1 MLGFSLYFEKESDF
15 EKQIEKFKGFD
26 LLFTSLHY
34 PASDQTYE
42 RFLDLKSRAKNL
54 DICVD
59 INNETLKD
67 HPDLLDMDLIIR
79 LDFGFNPREI
89 ASLSKK
95 SQIAINASTVNY
107 KFLEDL
113 ARAGANMANMIAIH
127 NYYPLVFS
135 GLSQEYFL
143 SQNELI
149 NSFGIRV
156 ASFIQGNTKLR
167 GPVFEGLPTLEDDR
181 YINPYLTL
189 VKHKRKYKMDEIILA
204 EDVDHYSKNCIA
216 KFIND
221 GIISLPIIW
230 ENDYEYLSKIKVRND
245 ISDYIIRNEREK
257 KDVSPDQPRQ
267 IKRGDLVILNNLSG
281 RYAGEIEIV
290 RKDLGICVDRNLIGR
305 VDESYIGILDLIK
318 GGDIVE
324 FDRR

>member
-54 DICVD
+54 EICVD
-59 INNETLKD
+59 INNQTLKD

-204 EDVDHYSKNCIA
+204 EDVDHYSKNCIV

-245 ISDYIIRNEREK
+245 ISHYIIRNERKK

-290 RKDLGICVDRNLIGR
+290 RKDLGMCEDRNLIGR

>member
-1 MLGFSLYFEKESDF
+1 MLGYSLYFEKESDF
-15 EKQIEKFKGFD
+15 EKQIEKFNGFD

-34 PASDQTYE
+34 SASDQTYE

-54 DICVD
+54 EICVD
-59 INNETLKD
+59 INNQTLKD

-79 LDFGFNPREI
+79 LDFGFNLREI

-143 SQNELI
+143 NQNELI

-156 ASFIQGNTKLR
+156 ASFIQGNTELR

-204 EDVDHYSKNCIA
+204 EDVDNYSKNCIV

-230 ENDYEYLSKIKVRND
+230 ENDYDYLSKIKVRND

-267 IKRGDLVILNNLSG
+267 IKRGYLVILNNLSG

-290 RKDLGICVDRNLIGR
+290 RKDLGICEDRNLIGR

>member
-1 MLGFSLYFEKESDF
+1 MLGFSLYFENDTDF
-15 EKQIEKFKGFD
+15 EEQIEKFKGFD

-34 PASDQTYE
+34 PASDETYD
-42 RFLDLKSRAKNL
+42 RFLTLLDVAKDIN
-54 DICVD
+54 ICVD
-59 INNETLKD
+59 INNQTLKD

-79 LDFGFNPREI
+79 LDFGFSPKEI
-89 ASLSKK
+89 SDLSNK

-113 ARAGANMANMIAIH
+113 AKAGANMANMIAIH

-143 SQNELI
+143 RQNELI

-181 YINPYLTL
+181 YINPYLAL

-204 EDVDHYSKNCIA
+204 EDVDEYSKNCIL
-216 KFIND
+216 KSIND

-230 ENDYEYLSKIKVRND
+230 EKNYEQISKIKARND

-257 KDVSPDQPRQ
+257 KDISPSSPRE

-290 RKDLGICVDRNLIGR
+290 KRDLGLCQQRNILGR
-305 VDESYIGILDLIK
+305 VDESYLDILDFIE
-318 GGDIVE
+318 GADIIE

>member
-1 MLGFSLYFEKESDF
+1 MLGYSLYFEKESDF
-15 EKQIEKFKGFD
+15 EKQIEMFKGFD

-34 PASDQTYE
+34 PASDETYDK
-42 RFLDLKSRAKNL
+42 FLDLLDVAK
-54 DICVD
+54 DIKICVD
-59 INNETLKD
+59 INNQTLKD

-167 GPVFEGLPTLEDDR
+167 GPVFEGIPTLEDDR

-204 EDVDHYSKNCIA
+204 EDVDHYSKNYIV

-230 ENDYEYLSKIKVRND
+230 ENDYEHLSKIKVRND

-290 RKDLGICVDRNLIGR
+290 RKDLGMCEDRNLIGR

>member
-54 DICVD
+54 EICVD

-89 ASLSKK
+89 ASLSKT

-113 ARAGANMANMIAIH
+113 AKAGANMANMIAIH

-189 VKHKRKYKMDEIILA
+189 LKHKRKYKMDEIILA
-204 EDVDHYSKNCIA
+204 EDVDHYSKNCIV

-305 VDESYIGILDLIK
+305 VDEAYIDILDLIK
-318 GGDIVE
+318 GGDIVD

>member
-1 MLGFSLYFEKESDF
+1 MLGFSLYFEKETDF
-15 EKQIEKFKGFD
+15 DKQIEKFKGFD

-34 PASDQTYE
+34 PASDETYDK
-42 RFLDLKSRAKNL
+42 FLDLLDVAK
-54 DICVD
+54 DIKICVD
-59 INNETLKD
+59 INNQTLKD
-67 HPDLLDMDLIIR
+67 HPDLLDKNLIMR
-79 LDFGFNPREI
+79 LDFGFSPREI

-95 SQIAINASTVNY
+95 CQIAINASTVNY

-113 ARAGANMANMIAIH
+113 AKAGANMTNMIAIH

-181 YINPYLTL
+181 YINPYLAL
-189 VKHKRKYKMDEIILA
+189 VKHKRKYKIDEIILA
-204 EDVDHYSKNCIA
+204 EDVDHYSKNCIV

-221 GIISLPIIW
+221 GIICLPIIW

-290 RKDLGICVDRNLIGR
+290 RKDLGICEDRNLIGR

-318 GGDIVE
+318 GGDIIE

>member
-1 MLGFSLYFEKESDF
+1 MLGFSLYFENDTDF
-15 EKQIEKFKGFD
+15 EEQIEKFKGFD

-34 PASDQTYE
+34 PASDETYDK
-42 RFLDLKSRAKNL
+42 FLTLLDVAKDIN
-54 DICVD
+54 ICVD
-59 INNETLKD
+59 INNQTLKD

-79 LDFGFNPREI
+79 LDFGFSPKEI
-89 ASLSKK
+89 SDLSNK

-113 ARAGANMANMIAIH
+113 AKAGANMANMIAIH

-143 SQNELI
+143 RQNELI

-181 YINPYLTL
+181 YINPYLAL
-189 VKHKRKYKMDEIILA
+189 VKQKRKYKMDEIILA
-204 EDVDHYSKNCIA
+204 EDVDEYSKNCIV

-221 GIISLPIIW
+221 RVISLPIIL
-230 ENDYEYLSKIKVRND
+230 EKNNEQISKIKVRND
-245 ISDYIIRNEREK
+245 ISDYIIRNERKK

-267 IKRGDLVILNNLSG
+267 IKRGDLVIMNNLSG

-290 RKDLGICVDRNLIGR
+290 RKDLGLCEDRNFIGR
-305 VDESYIGILDLIK
+305 IDKSYIGILDLIK
-318 GGDIVE
+318 GGDIIE

>member
-1 MLGFSLYFEKESDF
+1 MLGYSLYFEKESDF

-26 LLFTSLHY
+26 FLFTSLHY

-54 DICVD
+54 EICVD
-59 INNETLKD
+59 INNQTLKD

-79 LDFGFNPREI
+79 LDFGFSPREI

-113 ARAGANMANMIAIH
+113 AKASANMANMIAIH

-149 NSFGIRV
+149 SSFGIRIAAFV
-156 ASFIQGNTKLR
+156 QGNLNLR
-167 GPVFEGLPTLEDDR
+167 GPIFDGLPTLEEDR
-181 YINPYLTL
+181 NKNPYLSL
-189 VKHKRKYKMDEIILA
+189 VKLKRKYKVDDLILA
-204 EDVDHYSKNCIA
+204 EDVDEYSKNCIL

-230 ENDYEYLSKIKVRND
+230 EKDYEYLSRIKVRND

-257 KDVSPDQPRQ
+257 KDVSSDQPRQ

-290 RKDLGICVDRNLIGR
+290 RKDLGLCDDRNLIGR

-318 GGDIVE
+318 GSDIVE

>member
-1 MLGFSLYFEKESDF
+1 MLGYSLYFEKESDF
-15 EKQIEKFKGFD
+15 EKQMENFKGFD

-34 PASDQTYE
+34 PASDQIYDK
-42 RFLDLKSRAKNL
+42 FLTLLDVAKDIN
-54 DICVD
+54 ICVD

-113 ARAGANMANMIAIH
+113 ARTGANMANMIAIH

-204 EDVDHYSKNCIA
+204 EDVDHYSKNCIV

-257 KDVSPDQPRQ
+257 KDIRPDQPRQ

-290 RKDLGICVDRNLIGR
+290 RKDLGICEDRNLIGR

>member
-1 MLGFSLYFEKESDF
+1 MLGYSLYFEKESDF

-26 LLFTSLHY
+26 FLFTSLHY
-34 PASDQTYE
+34 PASDQAYE
-42 RFLDLKSRAKNL
+42 SFLDLRSRTENL

-59 INNETLKD
+59 INNQTLKD
-67 HPDLLDMDLIIR
+67 HPDLLDMGLILR
-79 LDFGFNPREI
+79 LDFGFSPEEI
-89 ASLSKK
+89 ANISKRN
-95 SQIAINASTVNY
+95 QIAINASTVNR

-113 ARAGANMANMIAIH
+113 SKADANMINIIAIH

-143 SQNELI
+143 SQNDI
-149 NSFGIRV
+149 IKSFGIRV
-156 ASFIQGNTKLR
+156 ASFIQGNVKLR
-167 GPVFEGLPTLEDDR
+167 GPIFEGLPTLEEDR
-181 YINPYLTL
+181 YINPYLAL

-204 EDVDHYSKNCIA
+204 EDVDYYSKNCIV
-216 KFIND
+216 KFVND

-230 ENDYEYLSKIKVRND
+230 EKDCDQISKIRVRND

-257 KDVSPDQPRQ
+257 RDVSPDQPRQ
-267 IKRGDLVILNNLSG
+267 INRGDLVILNNLSG

-290 RKDLGICVDRNLIGR
+290 RKDLGLCEDRNLIGR
-305 VDESYIGILDLIK
+305 VDESYIEILDLIK

-324 FDRR
+324 FDGR

>member
-1 MLGFSLYFEKESDF
+1 MLGYSLYFEKESDF

-59 INNETLKD
+59 INNQTLKD

-113 ARAGANMANMIAIH
+113 ARADANMANMIAIH

-135 GLSQEYFL
+135 GLPQEYFL

-257 KDVSPDQPRQ
+257 KDVSPDQPKQ

>member
-1 MLGFSLYFEKESDF
+1 MLGFSLYFENETDF

-34 PASDQTYE
+34 PASDETYDK
-42 RFLDLKSRAKNL
+42 FLTLLDVAK
-54 DICVD
+54 DIKICVD
-59 INNETLKD
+59 INNQTLKD
-67 HPDLLDMDLIIR
+67 HPDLLDKNLIIR
-79 LDFGFNPREI
+79 LDFGFSPREI
-89 ASLSKK
+89 ASLSKEC
-95 SQIAINASTVNY
+95 QIAINASTVNY

-113 ARAGANMANMIAIH
+113 AKAGANMANMIAIH

-149 NSFGIRV
+149 NSFGIRIAAFV
-156 ASFIQGNTKLR
+156 QGNTNLR
-167 GPVFEGLPTLEDDR
+167 GPVFRGLPTLEEDR
-181 YINPYLTL
+181 NQDPYLSL
-189 VKHKRKYKMDEIILA
+189 VKLKRKYKVDDLILA
-204 EDVDHYSKNCIA
+204 EDVDEYSKNYIL

-257 KDVSPDQPRQ
+257 KDVSPDKPRP
-267 IKRGDLVILNNLSG
+267 IKRGDLVVLNNLSG
-281 RYAGEIEIV
+281 RYGGEIEIV
-290 RKDLGICVDRNLIGR
+290 KKDLGLCDDRNLIGR
-305 VDESYIGILDLIK
+305 VDEAYIDILDLIE
-318 GGDIVE
+318 GGDIVD

>member
-1 MLGFSLYFEKESDF
+1 MLGYSLYFEKESDF

-59 INNETLKD
+59 INNQTLKD

-113 ARAGANMANMIAIH
+113 ARAGANMANVIAIH

-204 EDVDHYSKNCIA
+204 EDVDHYSKNCIV

-290 RKDLGICVDRNLIGR
+290 RKDLGMCEDRNLIGR

>member
-1 MLGFSLYFEKESDF
+1 MLGFSLYFENVTDSE
-15 EKQIEKFKGFD
+15 EQIEKFKGFD

-34 PASDQTYE
+34 PASELTYD
-42 RFLDLKSRAKNL
+42 RFLDLRSMARDIN
-54 DICVD
+54 ICVD
-59 INNETLKD
+59 INDQTLRD
-67 HPDLLDMDLIIR
+67 HPELLDMDLIIR
-79 LDFGFNPREI
+79 LDFGFSPKEI
-89 ASLSKK
+89 SDLSNK

-107 KFLEDL
+107 KFLEGL
-113 ARAGANMANMIAIH
+113 AKAGANMANMIAIH

-143 SQNELI
+143 RQNELI
-149 NSFGIRV
+149 KSFDIRI
-156 ASFIQGNTKLR
+156 ASFVPGNINLR
-167 GPVFEGLPTLEDDR
+167 GPVFEGLPTLEEDR
-181 YINPYLTL
+181 HMNPYLSL
-189 VKHKRKYKMDEIILA
+189 VKQKRKYKMDEIILA
-204 EDVDHYSKNCIA
+204 EDVDHYSKNCIV

-290 RKDLGICVDRNLIGR
+290 RKDLGICEDRNLIGR

-324 FDRR
+324 FDRG